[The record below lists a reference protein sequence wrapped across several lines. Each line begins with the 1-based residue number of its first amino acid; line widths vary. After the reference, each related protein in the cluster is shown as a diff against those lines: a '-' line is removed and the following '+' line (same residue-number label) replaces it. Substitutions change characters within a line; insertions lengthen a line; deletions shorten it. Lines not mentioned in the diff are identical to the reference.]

1 MMDLNTFLNNDPG
14 EGNATRGLI
23 SGLIGG
29 LAGTAV
35 KSTVERFLDV
45 RKVDQKSAQM
55 KIIDNLSTKITGTP
69 VKTDNEGIAEQLV
82 NIPLGVS
89 VGAAY
94 GYGKRDQTETNLMD
108 GALLGA
114 TTWASTHETTLPLVG
129 LEQSPE
135 DIPIR
140 TQISELF
147 SHILF
152 GVTTEIV
159 RSYVNERLLE
169 REQLKTSR
177 REEENRNEN
186 EEESEYEDLSSYS

>member
-1 MMDLNTFLNNDPG
+1 MDLDTFLNNDAG

-45 RKVDQKSAQM
+45 RKIDQKSAQL
-55 KIIDNLSTKITGTP
+55 KIIDNLSTKLTGTP
-69 VKTDNEGIAEQLV
+69 VKTSNEGIAEQLV

-129 LEQSPE
+129 LEESADE
-135 DIPIR
+135 IPIK

-147 SHILF
+147 SHVLF

-169 REQLKTSR
+169 REQSKSAPHH
-177 REEENRNEN
+177 EDYNDDGV
-186 EEESEYEDLSSYS
+186 EYQEY